1 MTKLHHFKAIPT
13 QDKSAVVFATDGW
26 RMRIAVEKLPF
37 WVRLYRDFRDGHGG
51 RDAKVYSQPT
61 EALEAAAKT
70 LGIPV
75 PDLRP
80 KPKVVRR

>member
-1 MTKLHHFKAIPT
+1 MNEPSQFKAIPT
-13 QDKSAVVFATDGW
+13 LDKSAVIFASGDW
-26 RMRIAVEKLPF
+26 RMRIAVADLPN
-37 WVRLYRDFRDGHGG
+37 WVRLYRGLRDRLNGKF
-51 RDAKVYSQPT
+51 AKFYVQPT

-80 KPKVVRR
+80 KPKAVR

>member
-1 MTKLHHFKAIPT
+1 MTEPVHFKAIPT
-13 QDKSAVVFATDGW
+13 LDKSVVIFTSGDW
-26 RMRIAVEKLPF
+26 RMRMPVAQLPD
-37 WVRLYRDFRDGHGG
+37 WVRLYRRLRDRENG
-51 RDAKVYSQPT
+51 KYSKFYIQPT

-80 KPKVVRR
+80 KPLAVRK